1 MGVFAAGLPRG
12 RIAGAAML
20 LYNLLYNFVTIMV
33 FVTSRYLWAWAADRW
48 QAADRAR
55 VLGARVFFNLSEAET
70 AYEAT

>member
-1 MGVFAAGLPRG
+1 MVFDMGVFAAGQPRG
-12 RIAGAAML
+12 RIAGAAM
-20 LYNLLYNFVTIMV
+20 LLYNFVTIMV
-33 FVTSRYLWAWAADRW
+33 FVTSRYLLARATDRW